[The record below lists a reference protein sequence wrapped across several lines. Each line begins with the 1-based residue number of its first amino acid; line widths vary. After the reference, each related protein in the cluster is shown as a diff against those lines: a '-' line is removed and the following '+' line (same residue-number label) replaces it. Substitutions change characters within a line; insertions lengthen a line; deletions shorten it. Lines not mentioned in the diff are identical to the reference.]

1 MLRHSL
7 RVRLLLPVLALGLT
21 VMSGLTVILAVTEA
35 RRIESETAAVIR
47 RTSVLTQ
54 TMFSLTREM
63 LLDRVGA
70 SMHNLRRQVDELG
83 PASQG
88 NQVRV
93 GRRTAN
99 DILLGQKSQANV
111 FGLVDAATSSLVD
124 DGASISKQGNATIFS
139 RVGDDFVRISTN
151 ITNADGSR
159 AVGTVLDPNS
169 KAAGKLRNGESFSG
183 VLDVLGN
190 PYVARYE
197 PIFAGNDK
205 RVIGALAIAY
215 KADTVELATVIGSR
229 SMLSSGFV
237 AVLDSKNKLRFQSTT
252 GSTTDSATIERIV
265 KESPEDWVVVKEEI
279 RNWGFT
285 LASAY
290 PKSDI
295 NALILHQSLWIAG
308 IGLLVCALMVGVQSM
323 LIWNRVLRPVQNL
336 TAVAEELSMGKWNHT
351 IAEVNLKDEIG
362 TLARAI
368 SRLSNSVRLAM
379 ERLSKR

>member
-7 RVRLLLPVLALGLT
+7 RVRLLLPVLALGLI
-21 VMSGLTVILAVTEA
+21 VMSGLAVILAVTEA
-35 RRIESETAAVIR
+35 KRIESETEASIR

-63 LLDRVGA
+63 LLDRVEA
-70 SMHNLRRQVDELG
+70 SMHNLRKQVDELG

-99 DILLGQKSQANV
+99 DILLGQKSQANT

-124 DGASISKQGNATIFS
+124 NGASISKQGNATIFS

-169 KAAGKLRNGESFSG
+169 KAAGKLRNGESFYG
-183 VLDVLGN
+183 VIDILGN
-190 PYVARYE
+190 PYVTRYE
-197 PIFAGNDK
+197 PIFADNDK

-215 KADTVELATVIGSR
+215 KADTAELATVIGSR

-295 NALILHQSLWIAG
+295 NTLILHQSLWIAG
-308 IGLLVCALMVGVQSM
+308 IGLLVCALMVGVQST

>member
-111 FGLVDAATSSLVD
+111 FGLVDAATSSL
-124 DGASISKQGNATIFS
+124 G
-139 RVGDDFVRISTN
+139 RR
-151 ITNADGSR
+151 R
-159 AVGTVLDPNS
+159 
-169 KAAGKLRNGESFSG
+169 
-183 VLDVLGN
+183 
-190 PYVARYE
+190 
-197 PIFAGNDK
+197 
-205 RVIGALAIAY
+205 
-215 KADTVELATVIGSR
+215 
-229 SMLSSGFV
+229 
-237 AVLDSKNKLRFQSTT
+237 RF
-252 GSTTDSATIERIV
+252 
-265 KESPEDWVVVKEEI
+265 
-279 RNWGFT
+279 
-285 LASAY
+285 
-290 PKSDI
+290 
-295 NALILHQSLWIAG
+295 HQ
-308 IGLLVCALMVGVQSM
+308 
-323 LIWNRVLRPVQNL
+323 
-336 TAVAEELSMGKWNHT
+336 
-351 IAEVNLKDEIG
+351 
-362 TLARAI
+362 
-368 SRLSNSVRLAM
+368 
-379 ERLSKR
+379 

>member
-7 RVRLLLPVLALGLT
+7 RVRLLLPVLALGLI
-21 VMSGLTVILAVTEA
+21 VMSGLAVILAVTEA
-35 RRIESETAAVIR
+35 KRIESETEAVIR

-63 LLDRVGA
+63 LLDRVEA
-70 SMHNLRRQVDELG
+70 SMHNLRKQVDELG

-99 DILLGQKSQANV
+99 DILLGQKSQANT

-124 DGASISKQGNATIFS
+124 NGASISKQGNATIFS

-169 KAAGKLRNGESFSG
+169 KAAGKLRNGESFYG
-183 VLDVLGN
+183 VVDVLGN
-190 PYVARYE
+190 PYVTRYE
-197 PIFAGNDK
+197 PIFANNDK

-215 KADTVELATVIGSR
+215 KADTPELATVIGSR

-295 NALILHQSLWIAG
+295 NTLILHQSLWIAG
-308 IGLLVCALMVGVQSM
+308 IGLLVCALMVGVQST

-336 TAVAEELSMGKWNHT
+336 TAVAEELSLGKWNHN
-351 IAEVNLKDEIG
+351 IAEVDLKDEIG

>member
-1 MLRHSL
+1 M
-7 RVRLLLPVLALGLT
+7 RVRLLLPVLALGLI
-21 VMSGLTVILAVTEA
+21 VMSGLAVILAVTEA
-35 RRIESETAAVIR
+35 KRIESETEASIR

-63 LLDRVGA
+63 LLDRVEA
-70 SMHNLRRQVDELG
+70 SMHNLRKQVDELG

-99 DILLGQKSQANV
+99 DILLGQKSQANT

-124 DGASISKQGNATIFS
+124 NGASISKQGNATIFS

-169 KAAGKLRNGESFSG
+169 KAAGKLRNGESFYG
-183 VLDVLGN
+183 VIDILGN
-190 PYVARYE
+190 PYVTRYE
-197 PIFAGNDK
+197 PIFADNDK

-215 KADTVELATVIGSR
+215 KADTAELATVIGSR

-295 NALILHQSLWIAG
+295 NTLILHQSLWIAG
-308 IGLLVCALMVGVQSM
+308 IGLLVCALMVGVQST

>member
-1 MLRHSL
+1 M
-7 RVRLLLPVLALGLT
+7 RVRLLLPVLALGLI
-21 VMSGLTVILAVTEA
+21 VMSGLTVSLAVTEA
-35 RRIESETAAVIR
+35 KRIESETEASIR

-54 TMFSLTREM
+54 TMFSVTREM
-63 LLDRVGA
+63 LLDRVDA
-70 SMHNLRRQVDELG
+70 SMRNLRKQVDELG

-88 NQVRV
+88 SQVRV

-99 DILLGQKSQANV
+99 DILLGQKSQANT

-159 AVGTVLDPNS
+159 AVGTVLDPNG
-169 KAAGKLRNGESFSG
+169 KAAGKLRNGESFYG

-190 PYVARYE
+190 PYVTRYE
-197 PIFAGNDK
+197 PIFADNDK

-215 KADTVELATVIGSR
+215 KADTPELATVIGSR
-229 SMLSSGFV
+229 TMLSSGFV

-252 GSTTDSATIERIV
+252 GSTTDSATIERVV

-295 NALILHQSLWIAG
+295 NTLILHQSLWIAG
-308 IGLLVCALMVGVQSM
+308 IGLLVCAIMVGVQSA
-323 LIWNRVLRPVQNL
+323 LIWNRVLRPIQNL

>member
-7 RVRLLLPVLALGLT
+7 RVRLLLPVLALGLI

-35 RRIESETAAVIR
+35 RRIESETEASIR
-47 RTSVLTQ
+47 RTSILSQ

-63 LLDRVGA
+63 LLDRVDV
-70 SMHNLRRQVDELG
+70 SMRNLRKQVDELG

-99 DILLGQKSQANV
+99 DILLGQKSQANT

-139 RVGDDFVRISTN
+139 RAGDDFVRISTN
-151 ITNADGSR
+151 ITNADGNR

-169 KAAGKLRNGESFSG
+169 KAAGKLRNGESFYG

-190 PYVARYE
+190 PYVTRYE
-197 PIFAGNDK
+197 PIFADNDK

-215 KADTVELATVIGSR
+215 KADTPELATVIGSR

-295 NALILHQSLWIAG
+295 NTLILHQSLWIAG
-308 IGLLVCALMVGVQSM
+308 IGLLVCALMVGVQSA